1 MMTSETIC
9 QRGSILGTQVI
20 SKSTAKR
27 LGIVTQIWL
36 DVDQRQV
43 MGFSIADR
51 FVPGTPIGIGETY
64 YMGLE
69 SIDLLGPDA
78 ILVDNES
85 VLEEEQVDDR
95 YTSLIGNQVV
105 TESGELLGKVRDF
118 KFDPTSGDL
127 FYLILS
133 SVGAPLIPSTLI
145 STYELDVN
153 EIIAV
158 GRDRIIVTEGMEE
171 RLTQLTKGVLERIGL
186 GKPPW
191 EQEFEDDYLPPPT
204 ISGNA
209 LGPGQRSSYYPP
221 AQPRQDYREDYR
233 EDYRD
238 KREYR
243 PEPRSEQRPL
253 YRREEMWEEDED
265 NWADERIPV
274 SPPPRRQAR
283 AQQQP
288 ISPPSPPRENYKRE
302 DEYGYEDEDEGN
314 KYYEESQREIQ
325 NAWSD
330 EARIP
335 DRQKQKQPEEEL
347 EEL

>member
-1 MMTSETIC
+1 MTTSETIC

-20 SKSTAKR
+20 SKSSAKR

-36 DVDQRQV
+36 DVDRRQV
-43 MGFSIADR
+43 MGVSVADR
-51 FVPGTPIGIGETY
+51 YVPGTPIGIGDTF
-64 YMGLE
+64 YMSLE
-69 SIDLLGPDA
+69 NIALLGPDA
-78 ILVDNES
+78 ILVDDES
-85 VLEEEQVDDR
+85 VLEDDLVSDR
-95 YTSLIGNQVV
+95 YTSLIGNEVV

-118 KFDPTSGDL
+118 KFDPLNGDL

-133 SVGAPLIPSTLI
+133 SIGSPFIPSSVI

-171 RLTQLTKGVLERIGL
+171 RLTQLTKGILERIGL

-191 EQEFEDDYLPPPT
+191 EQEFEDEYLPPPT

-209 LGPGQRSSYYPP
+209 LGSGQRSSYYPP
-221 AQPRQDYREDYR
+221 AQQRP
-233 EDYRD
+233 
-238 KREYR
+238 EYR
-243 PEPRSEQRPL
+243 SEPRPESRPV
-253 YRREEMWEEDED
+253 YRREEVWEEDED
-265 NWADERIPV
+265 NWQDERIPV

-288 ISPPSPPRENYKRE
+288 ISPPPPRENRYQDEYE
-302 DEYGYEDEDEGN
+302 DEYADEYEDN
-314 KYYEESQREIQ
+314 KSYDDSKREIQ
-325 NAWSD
+325 NVWSD

-335 DRQKQKQPEEEL
+335 DKQKQRQPEEEL